1 MQRMTTYTIGFLC
14 VFGCGKRVATEP
26 SVSPVIEQPTIEEDT
41 GVLDISS
48 TIEPVESLS
57 KQESVKKIPS
67 TGLDPTVMQIK
78 MGLGSDM
85 VTSVNVTCD
94 EFRTRK
100 SIQNKAVTISNI
112 PSNPS
117 QCRLKF
123 SPGGAVYILKNY
135 EGYVLEC
142 TVINGNQ
149 ATCK

>member
-1 MQRMTTYTIGFLC
+1 MVRMMVLIIGFVC
-14 VFGCGKRVATEP
+14 IVSCAKQVPTEIQAT
-26 SVSPVIEQPTIEEDT
+26 PVIEKPTIEDT
-41 GVLDISS
+41 GEFDEPTS
-48 TIEPVESLS
+48 IEPSP
-57 KQESVKKIPS
+57 VKSEPARITPTS
-67 TGLDPTVMQIK
+67 GLDPTVMQIK

-94 EFRTRK
+94 DFRTRK
-100 SIQNKAVTISNI
+100 SIQNKTVTITNI

-123 SPGGAVYILKNY
+123 SPGGAVYILKKY

>member
-1 MQRMTTYTIGFLC
+1 MYRMMMFIIGFVC
-14 VFGCGKRVATEP
+14 IVACAKQVPTET
-26 SVSPVIEQPTIEEDT
+26 SVSPVIEKPTIEDT
-41 GVLDISS
+41 GEFDEPES
-48 TIEPVESLS
+48 IEPVP
-57 KQESVKKIPS
+57 VKSEPARTIPS
-67 TGLDPTVMQIK
+67 TGLNPTVMQIK

-94 EFRTRK
+94 EFRTRQ

-112 PSNPS
+112 PENPS

-135 EGYVLEC
+135 EGHVLEC

>member
-1 MQRMTTYTIGFLC
+1 MYRTITFIVGFVCLVAC
-14 VFGCGKRVATEP
+14 AKRVATETP
-26 SVSPVIEQPTIEEDT
+26 ANPVIEKPTMEDT
-41 GVLDISS
+41 GDLEMSPNEETAEEPLKS
-48 TIEPVESLS
+48 EPV
-57 KQESVKKIPS
+57 KRIPS

-85 VTSVNVTCD
+85 VTSVNVACD
-94 EFRTRK
+94 EFRTRQ

-135 EGYVLEC
+135 EGYILEC

-149 ATCK
+149 ASCK

>member
-1 MQRMTTYTIGFLC
+1 MYRMMMYIIGF
-14 VFGCGKRVATEP
+14 VGIVACAKQVPTET
-26 SVSPVIEQPTIEEDT
+26 SVSPVIEKPTIEDT
-41 GVLDISS
+41 GEFDEPES
-48 TIEPVESLS
+48 IEPVP
-57 KQESVKKIPS
+57 VKSEPVKTIPS
-67 TGLDPTVMQIK
+67 TGLNPTVMQIK

-94 EFRTRK
+94 EFRTRQ
-100 SIQNKAVTISNI
+100 SIQNKAVTITNI
-112 PSNPS
+112 PANPS

-135 EGYVLEC
+135 EGHVLEC

>member
-1 MQRMTTYTIGFLC
+1 MVRMMVLIIGFVC
-14 VFGCGKRVATEP
+14 IVSCAKQVPTEIQAT
-26 SVSPVIEQPTIEEDT
+26 PVIEKPTIQDT
-41 GVLDISS
+41 GEFDEPIS
-48 TIEPVESLS
+48 IEPSP
-57 KQESVKKIPS
+57 VKSEPARTIPS
-67 TGLDPTVMQIK
+67 TGLNPTVMQIK

-100 SIQNKAVTISNI
+100 PIQNKAVTISNI
-112 PSNPS
+112 PANPS

-135 EGYVLEC
+135 KGHVLEC

>member
-1 MQRMTTYTIGFLC
+1 MQRMMMCIIGFVGIIAC
-14 VFGCGKRVATEP
+14 AKQVPTET
-26 SVSPVIEQPTIEEDT
+26 SVSPVIEKPTIEDT
-41 GVLDISS
+41 GEFDEPTSID
-48 TIEPVESLS
+48 EPVP
-57 KQESVKKIPS
+57 VKSEPARTIPS

-100 SIQNKAVTISNI
+100 SIQNKTVTISNI
-112 PSNPS
+112 PSKPS

-135 EGYVLEC
+135 EGYVVEC
-142 TVINGNQ
+142 TVMNGNQ